1 MLQYAHTVKNGE
13 NYMSAKEF
21 VQNFLG
27 MFPDGGNEQSIQL
40 LAGIVDTSKDGLVEA
55 LLLQ

>member
-1 MLQYAHTVKNGE
+1 
-13 NYMSAKEF
+13 MSAKEF

-40 LAGIVDTSKDGLVEA
+40 LAGIVDTSKDGWVEVLVTSMTS
-55 LLLQ
+55 L